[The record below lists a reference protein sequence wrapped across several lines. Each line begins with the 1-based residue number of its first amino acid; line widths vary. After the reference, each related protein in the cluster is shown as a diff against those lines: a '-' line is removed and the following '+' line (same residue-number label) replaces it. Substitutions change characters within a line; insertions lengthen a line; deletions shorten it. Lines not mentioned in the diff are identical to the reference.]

1 MSFSEVLQTFLM
13 LIWIL
18 WMMWISLI
26 PTALEQFRFD
36 AEKPAISKACGD
48 LIGSD

>member
-1 MSFSEVLQTFLM
+1 MPSSLAATAGQE
-13 LIWIL
+13 IKD
-18 WMMWISLI
+18 LI